1 MGCHGHRSVTQVCKG
16 LTIRVELGR
25 TRIDPRQRL
34 VGITA
39 RTTMTRNM
47 FDDALNPRKM
57 QTPQTGPP
65 QLRDSLCTHT
75 KSTITNNVVGIWLG
89 HI

>member
-1 MGCHGHRSVTQVCKG
+1 
-16 LTIRVELGR
+16 
-25 TRIDPRQRL
+25 
-34 VGITA
+34 
-39 RTTMTRNM
+39 M
-47 FDDALNPRKM
+47 FDDALDPRKM
-57 QTPQTGPP
+57 QTLQAGPP